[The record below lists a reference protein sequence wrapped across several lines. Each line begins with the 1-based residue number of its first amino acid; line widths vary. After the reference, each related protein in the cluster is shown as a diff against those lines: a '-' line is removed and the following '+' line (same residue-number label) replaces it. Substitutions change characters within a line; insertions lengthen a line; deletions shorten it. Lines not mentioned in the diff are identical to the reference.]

1 MTQKRNLT
9 IHFMDGTKIAYDF
22 PQQIKDDLTMSSRIE
37 ALLDKQFIVIE
48 GEGAIHLYPVCNIKS
63 VQLHPVPDKL
73 PDYVIKGAVAADT
86 Y

>member
-9 IHFMDGTKIAYDF
+9 IHFMDGTKVAYDF
-22 PQQIKDDLTMSSRIE
+22 PRQVEDKMTMSSKIE

-48 GEGAIHLYPVCNIKS
+48 GDGVVHFYPVNNIKS
-63 VQLHPVPDKL
+63 IQLNPIPQKL
-73 PDYVIKGAVAADT
+73 PDFVIQGAEAADT

>member
-22 PQQIKDDLTMSSRIE
+22 PQQFENDLTMSSKIE

-48 GEGAIHLYPVCNIKS
+48 GDGAIHFYPVNNIKS
-63 VQLHPVPDKL
+63 LQLHPVPKKL
-73 PDYVIKGAVAADT
+73 PGYFIHGAVAIDT